1 MKPNAIK
8 IGYLT
13 IGLVFLL
20 GTLAWAGGPT
30 RGRHAH
36 QQREIYSG
44 VRSGNI
50 SPHEYSRLTR
60 EQYRIQD
67 YRNRALSD
75 GRLNRH
81 EARRLDR
88 MQDRAGRHIYQSYHY
103 GPMVPRPW
111 GPAEHTYGRYQGSAY
126 RPHFSGGGRCADGN
140 RFTAP
145 IRQPGFSFSG
155 SVWGR
160 R

>member
-1 MKPNAIK
+1 MRPNAIK
-8 IGYLT
+8 IGFLT

-30 RGRHAH
+30 RGHH
-36 QQREIYSG
+36 SYQQRQIYSG

-67 YRNRALSD
+67 YRRRALSD
-75 GRLNRH
+75 GRLNRY
-81 EARRLDR
+81 EAGRLDR
-88 MQDRAGRHIYQSYHY
+88 MQDRAGRHIYQSRHY
-103 GPMVPRPW
+103 GPRDHRPW
-111 GPAEHTYGRYQGSAY
+111 GIARHNYGRYQGSAY
-126 RPHFSGGGRCADGN
+126 RPHFSGGARCADGY

-145 IRQPGFSFSG
+145 IWQPGFSFGG